1 MKHVICVLNQPPVDA
16 ILAKTSTHGRDIG
29 VRTNWGGASVDK
41 TQQEYLGNDK
51 QECQFSLWCD
61 ACSYWYTRKT
71 SPVGHMYS
79 KRSGLSTH
87 RQFALNATRLII
99 GSHVLQECIEG
110 EMCRQFHDETLT
122 LEELN
127 VIAAIQHACRA
138 SRANSQRVSLLQM
151 CASSYRVFKSAC
163 KSDERFWE
171 IKKYLRYDVK
181 STAEFECFE
190 LTVNSKHSN
199 PKW

>member
-1 MKHVICVLNQPPVDA
+1 MKHVICVLHLLMLYWP
-16 ILAKTSTHGRDIG
+16 KHYSTHGMDIG
-29 VRTNWGGASVDK
+29 VRTGGASVDK

-51 QECQFSLWCD
+51 QESQFSLWCD

-79 KRSGLSTH
+79 KRSGLSAH
-87 RQFALNATRLII
+87 RQFALNAIRLII
-99 GSHVLQECIEG
+99 GEPRVTRMHRRRNVSTVS
-110 EMCRQFHDETLT
+110 RWNFDANAR
-122 LEELN
+122 EELN
-127 VIAAIQHACRA
+127 VIAAIHHACRA
-138 SRANSQRVSLLQM
+138 SRANSQRVSLLEI
-151 CASSYRVFKSAC
+151 CALCYRVFKSG
-163 KSDERFWE
+163 E

-181 STAEFECFE
+181 STAFECFE